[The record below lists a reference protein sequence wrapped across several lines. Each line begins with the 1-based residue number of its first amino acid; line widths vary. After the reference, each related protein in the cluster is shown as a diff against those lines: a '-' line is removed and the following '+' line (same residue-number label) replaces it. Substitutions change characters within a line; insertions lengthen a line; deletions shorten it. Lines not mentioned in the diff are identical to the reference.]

1 MDGWVS
7 LNASLLTT
15 KCDSEN
21 RWSWVVE
28 PPQNMAASKNVA
40 ANKIIAANKGENSS
54 LQMKGW
60 HNRAGMAFTLIYSSV
75 SRFSTSATMVRSPQS
90 YTPVSHFS
98 TAPWTLGSAAGVP
111 KGLKQTLW
119 LGFLRLR
126 PWEGVKVNKDCTMER
141 HQIRNYLLLLV
152 FNWSAARS
160 YIVYTAVSHAL

>member
-1 MDGWVS
+1 MGGWVS
-7 LNASLLTT
+7 LNAGLLRS

-28 PPQNMAASKNVA
+28 PPQNMAANKNV
-40 ANKIIAANKGENSS
+40 AANKGENSS

-119 LGFLRLR
+119 LGFLRQK
-126 PWEGVKVNKDCTMER
+126 GFKVNKDYTMER
-141 HQIRNYLLLLV
+141 HKIRNLPIIICFQLV
-152 FNWSAARS
+152 SS
-160 YIVYTAVSHAL
+160 TLIYTAVSHAL